1 VRIHEL
7 RPKVSEAIEFLLVIW
22 ALFNVLF
29 ALCFAFPG
37 RRR

>member
-22 ALFNVLF
+22 VLFNVLF
-29 ALCFAFPG
+29 ALCFASPG
-37 RRR
+37 RRL